1 MNERR
6 TVPFVIVRNLATGL
20 AILGLIFPFAPTAA
34 AQATSSPTASPT
46 ATSRAMLATLSGLL
60 EPTAYDVDELGL
72 ELAFEDAEVIA
83 DWVAEHIA
91 YETYAGLL
99 RGPQGTLIAKAGNAL
114 DQSVLLA
121 KLLGDAGFDV
131 RVALGSLSDEDAA
144 RLVTSMFEPRQR
156 PGPSFDLDSLAEA
169 LGPEAEPL
177 EEAFAALAT
186 TELTE
191 TAIYQEALVETE
203 RLLAVLGAP
212 RDPDATAELRA
223 EAKEYA
229 WVEYRLDPEEP
240 WEAAHPAFGGAAPDP
255 VVEAAEYL
263 DGEVPMELTHRL
275 RIEVSIERKRGD
287 EFQVEPIMTP
297 WERPVANLVGV
308 GIEIGN
314 TVMGDVHGRSVDE
327 MRASMAEAAFFAPVL
342 NGALAPGA
350 QAFDLN
356 GNLVPPDVA
365 ADAMAGVFQA
375 VGEAAAGAAGVLG
388 GLGSD
393 EADET
398 PFALTAQYVDFVLVA
413 PGGEE
418 QRFRRTIFDRRDPAA
433 RADDENE
440 LLPEATVLD
449 RVLTLQTVM
458 VSTGAISTDYV
469 IAGMIEQA
477 EAQLDVID
485 RLAARADESGEL
497 DRGAAL
503 FEAASG
509 LSTRDHLQLFAAF
522 DAFEY
527 AGDPLVY
534 RAEPTVVS
542 LFGTLALSA
551 DGTSVSGVDIVSNAR
566 RVLRFTDD
574 AVLREFPGAVFAG
587 VWDTLV
593 EREFLSSRAPD
604 VVDSVPE
611 AGALA
616 RFESYEALSAS
627 GIAIPAAATAA
638 LQRDLA
644 GGYAVVVP
652 STAEDTGL
660 GWSYWRVDTRTGESL
675 GIGSSGRGVTM
686 AEYLANLQVGL
697 IVSGFLSV
705 PSFMSCAASGA
716 SWTCYCDVVASGVLL
731 PLGLAYLGAL
741 AGATGVIFTILDI
754 GVVGPV
760 TTLYTPP
767 VCSTFASRERE
778 GVLASEM
785 AAACWAG

>member
-1 MNERR
+1 MKKKHS
-6 TVPFVIVRNLATGL
+6 VPFAAASNLATGL
-20 AILGLIFPFAPTAA
+20 AILGLIFPLAPMAA
-34 AQATSSPTASPT
+34 AQAATSPTAV
-46 ATSRAMLATLSGLL
+46 SRELLATLSGLL
-60 EPTAYDVDELGL
+60 DPAAFDVDELGL

-83 DWVAEHIA
+83 DWVSEHIA
-91 YETYAGLL
+91 YETYPGLL
-99 RGPQGTLIAKAGNAL
+99 RGPQGTLVAKAGNAL

-121 KLLGDAGFDV
+121 KLLGDAGYDA
-131 RVALGSLSDEDAA
+131 RVALGSVGDEDAA
-144 RLVTSMFEPRQR
+144 RLVASMFAPRHR
-156 PGPSFDLDSLAEA
+156 SGPTFDLDDLTEA

-177 EEAFAALAT
+177 EAAFAAVMS

-191 TAIYQEALVETE
+191 TAIYQEAMAETE
-203 RLLAVLGAP
+203 RLLSVLGAP

-223 EAKEYA
+223 EAQAYA
-229 WVEYRLDPEEP
+229 WVEYRLGPEEP
-240 WEAAHPAFGGAAPDP
+240 WEAAHPAFGGAPDP
-255 VVEAAEYL
+255 VAVATEYL
-263 DGEVPMELTHRL
+263 ESEVPTELTHRL

-287 EFQVEPIMTP
+287 TFEIEPIMTP

-308 GIEIGN
+308 GIEVGN
-314 TVMGDVHGRSVDE
+314 TVMGDVYGRTVDE

-375 VGEAAAGAAGVLG
+375 VGEALGGAAGVLG
-388 GLGSD
+388 TLGSD
-393 EADET
+393 EEAEV

-413 PGGEE
+413 PGGAE

-433 RADDENE
+433 REDGANG

-458 VSTGAISTDYV
+458 VATGATSTDYV

-477 EAQLDVID
+477 RAELDVID
-485 RLAARADESGEL
+485 RLAAVDAGSDEL

-522 DAFEY
+522 DALEV

-542 LFGTLALSA
+542 LFGTLALGA
-551 DGTSVSGVDIVSNAR
+551 DGVSVSGVDIVSNAR
-566 RVLRFTDD
+566 RVLRSTED

-593 EREFLSSRAPD
+593 EREFLSSRVPD

-611 AGALA
+611 PGALA
-616 RFESYEALSAS
+616 RFESYEALSTS
-627 GIAIPAAATAA
+627 GTAVPPAAAAA

-644 GGYAVVVP
+644 AGYVVALP
-652 STAEDTGL
+652 STPQDTGP
-660 GWSYWRVDTRTGESL
+660 GWSYWRVDAETGEAL

-716 SWTCYCDVVASGVLL
+716 AWTCYCDVATSAVLL

-741 AGATGVIFTILDI
+741 AGATGVIFTLLDI
-754 GVVGPV
+754 AVVGPV

-778 GVLASEM
+778 EVLTTAK
-785 AAACWAG
+785 AAACWAI